1 MAMPLSKLNVTGPS
15 DVGDAPTIRSTL
27 NELSRDFRAGNIEF
41 PQGDARR
48 LLASV
53 TGISGAG
60 LLARPDLL
68 LHSEQLTRLAGYRA
82 RRLVG
87 EPVSRILG
95 VRSFYGRDFRINA
108 ATFDPRPESETV
120 VDATLQLIREEGWT
134 NRPMRFIDVGT
145 GTGCLL
151 LSLLAELPLA
161 VGVGTD
167 ISHAALCTAQ
177 DNADRL
183 GVAHRA
189 SWCKTDLYE
198 DLDGPFDVLIAN
210 PPYIRSSE
218 IERLAPEVR
227 LYDPRVAL
235 DGGHDGLAAYRRL
248 IPGISLLVPNGWA
261 VLEVGYDQA
270 AVVTEMMN
278 RMLPDDEQSELRRFV
293 DLAGWWRCVAA
304 RTRIQEFE

>member
-1 MAMPLSKLNVTGPS
+1 MAMPLSETNVTGPS
-15 DVGDAPTIRSTL
+15 SVANGSTIRSTL
-27 NELSRDFRAGNIEF
+27 LDLSRDFRAGNIES
-41 PQGDARR
+41 PQEDARR

-53 TGISGAG
+53 TEMSGAE
-60 LLARPDLL
+60 LLTRPDLVL
-68 LHSEQLTRLAGYRA
+68 DNDQLTRLAGYRA
-82 RRLVG
+82 RRLAG

-95 VRSFYGRDFRINA
+95 VRNFYGRDFCITA

-120 VDATLQLIREEGWT
+120 VEATLQLIREEDWT
-134 NRPMRFIDVGT
+134 GRPLRLIDVGT

-167 ISHAALCTAQ
+167 VSRAALCTAQ
-177 DNADRL
+177 SNADRL
-183 GVAHRA
+183 GLADRA
-189 SWCKTDLYE
+189 SWHQTNLYE

-227 LYDPRVAL
+227 LYDPQFAL
-235 DGGHDGLAAYRRL
+235 DGGVDGLAVYRRL
-248 IPGISLLVPNGWA
+248 IPGVSLLVPNGW
-261 VLEVGYDQA
+261 VVFEVGYDQA
-270 AVVTEMMN
+270 TAVADMMN
-278 RMLPDDEQSELRRFV
+278 RVLPDAEPLELRRFA